1 MLLTYLHMLTS
12 YEVHVTRTVTAST
25 STSYE
30 SKAEDFFNIDADTDK
45 EDFDGAVVTLA
56 EK

>member
-1 MLLTYLHMLTS
+1 MDAFLTK
-12 YEVHVTRTVTAST
+12 AST